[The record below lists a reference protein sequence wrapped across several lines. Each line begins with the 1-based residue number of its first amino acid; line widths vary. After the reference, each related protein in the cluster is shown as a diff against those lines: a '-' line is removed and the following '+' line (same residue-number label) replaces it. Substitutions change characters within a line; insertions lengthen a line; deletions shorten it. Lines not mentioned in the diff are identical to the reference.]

1 MKKKLKFLKK
11 NLLSAKNKVKLKK
24 FFKYTLPFNLD
35 IIANI
40 FIVGWLCDKL
50 IEGILF
56 TACHFAL
63 RYKFDNVYH
72 NKDGYCKLITH
83 IIVTV
88 SIVMTFRLDQSLLFS
103 CISALGIC
111 WLGYIIQDRIELKY
125 EQSEFKKNK
134 DAEVYYGMDETLLRT
149 KCKIHLLTKLAT
161 DRLVKRY
168 CYNMTIDEIAF
179 DEKVEFETIKQ
190 SLRRSRKKLK
200 IKDNEDA

>member
-1 MKKKLKFLKK
+1 MKLKFWKK
-11 NLLSAKNKVKLKK
+11 CHLSVKLKVKLKEI
-24 FFKYTLPFNLD
+24 FLDIIPFNL
-35 IIANI
+35 IIILNT
-40 FIVGWLCDKL
+40 FL
-50 IEGILF
+50 ISWICNKPIEAILF
-56 TACHFAL
+56 LAAHFAL
-63 RYKFDNVYH
+63 RYKFDKAFH
-72 NKDGYCKLITH
+72 CKTDNICLATTCSIIDISVILI
-83 IIVTV
+83 IP
-88 SIVMTFRLDQSLLFS
+88 LEYSLLFS
-103 CISALGIC
+103 CVSALGIC

-125 EQSEFKKNK
+125 EQSEYKKNK
-134 DAEVYYGMDETLLRT
+134 DAEVYYGMDEILLRA

>member
-1 MKKKLKFLKK
+1 MKKKLKLLKMNFL
-11 NLLSAKNKVKLKK
+11 SVKNKIKIKR
-24 FFKYTLPFNLD
+24 FFKEILPFNTL
-35 IIANI
+35 ILANI
-40 FIVGWLCDKL
+40 FITGWLCDKL
-50 IEGILF
+50 IEGVLF
-56 TACHFAL
+56 TASHFAL
-63 RYKFDNVYH
+63 RYKFNKVYH
-72 NKDGYCKLITH
+72 NKDGYCAFITN
-83 IIVTV
+83 IIITS

-134 DAEVYYGMDETLLRT
+134 DAEVYYGMDETLLRA

-200 IKDNEDA
+200 IKDKEDA